1 MDQTISDATR
11 RNWKRL
17 NVAASGR
24 LTGRA
29 NKTRS
34 PKKILPVEC
43 FEHRSNRARV
53 LKLLSLAEAGKYA
66 VTDVLCNIAE
76 RLFARAGILDSAPV
90 RRVLAEYPHRS
101 IARITDAEI
110 PLDEPD
116 LLGIVY
122 QAGLREGVRNLKG
135 SYYTPRRI
143 ASAMVSSL
151 SFSGGETFLDPCCGS
166 GVFLISTS
174 CEDPERLFGADSDPA
189 AVMIAKFNLL
199 LRYPGRDFTP
209 RVICGDFLRDDLF
222 AGMHFDSIATNPP
235 WGASGGGKAKVA
247 EIASH
252 ESFSLFFV
260 KSFSRLRENGTI
272 RFLLP
277 EAVLNVKMH
286 RDLRRFILDNCRL
299 DAITVYD
306 GAFSGV
312 VTGFVAVACRK
323 APPVRSVRV
332 DRDGGS
338 FDVDISLF
346 KTNESR
352 IFRILDPLDSE
363 IVNRCICAGKYTLEK
378 SLWALGVVT
387 GDNKGKLRPA
397 PGPAPATRREEPSRE
412 PARTVI
418 VRPAEKKGGMVPV
431 APSQHGVPRKG
442 R

>member
-199 LRYPGRDFTP
+199 LRYPGR
-209 RVICGDFLRDDLF
+209 
-222 AGMHFDSIATNPP
+222 
-235 WGASGGGKAKVA
+235 
-247 EIASH
+247 
-252 ESFSLFFV
+252 
-260 KSFSRLRENGTI
+260 
-272 RFLLP
+272 
-277 EAVLNVKMH
+277 
-286 RDLRRFILDNCRL
+286 
-299 DAITVYD
+299 
-306 GAFSGV
+306 
-312 VTGFVAVACRK
+312 
-323 APPVRSVRV
+323 
-332 DRDGGS
+332 
-338 FDVDISLF
+338 
-346 KTNESR
+346 
-352 IFRILDPLDSE
+352 
-363 IVNRCICAGKYTLEK
+363 
-378 SLWALGVVT
+378 
-387 GDNKGKLRPA
+387 
-397 PGPAPATRREEPSRE
+397 
-412 PARTVI
+412 
-418 VRPAEKKGGMVPV
+418 
-431 APSQHGVPRKG
+431 
-442 R
+442 